1 MSKLDRNQFI
11 QHLLALYQAT
21 PGTRG
26 RIRTADQRLAEQL
39 HDNGASMEVIRV
51 ALLLAA
57 TRRSYRPLD
66 AYPLQ
71 PVASLH
77 DFVPVIQEKYSKIHS
92 PSIQDITNTSSTR
105 LPTSKNRF
113 PTRPTIDCREQEPVD
128 CRGASQAS
136 PQSANRPSAARSR
149 WRRAS

>member
-1 MSKLDRNQFI
+1 MSKLDRNQFV
-11 QHLLALYQAT
+11 QHVLALYQAT

-26 RIRTADQRLAEQL
+26 RIRIADRRLAEHL
-39 HDNGASMEVIRV
+39 HDNGVGIEIIRV

-77 DFVPVIQEKYSKIHS
+77 YFVPVIQEIQQNHLALEPGYVQYLEYKIA
-92 PSIQDITNTSSTR
+92 N
-105 LPTSKNRF
+105 L
-113 PTRPTIDCREQEPVD
+113 QEPITVTT
-128 CRGASQAS
+128 
-136 PQSANRPSAARSR
+136 NLRS
-149 WRRAS
+149 S